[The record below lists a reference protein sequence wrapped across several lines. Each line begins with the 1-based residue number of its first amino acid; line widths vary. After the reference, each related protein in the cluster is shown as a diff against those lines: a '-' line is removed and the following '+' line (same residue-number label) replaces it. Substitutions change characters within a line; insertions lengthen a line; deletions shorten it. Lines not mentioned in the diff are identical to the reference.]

1 MPRACT
7 ISSIATCMAR
17 TKVTRPIKYKIKA
30 MKQDQAE
37 KHEWPAHLGD
47 LGYEGEGDGGAR
59 NRGQE
64 QGCALVRLLDRGRPR
79 GLKHEVLRGHGLQRL
94 ASGVGFVH
102 LCHRDLLRIC
112 LSFVISALLS
122 CDRPLAQPP
131 GVDAVSIS
139 RASRRLCQ
147 HRCVD
152 QRSVRHRSARS

>member
-1 MPRACT
+1 MPRAT
-7 ISSIATCMAR
+7 ISSIATCMVR
-17 TKVTRPIKYKIKA
+17 TKVARPIKYKIMA
-30 MKQDQAE
+30 RKQDQAE

-47 LGYEGEGDGGAR
+47 LGYESEGDGGAR

-79 GLKHEVLRGHGLQRL
+79 GLKHEVLRGHGLLRL
-94 ASGVGFVH
+94 ACGVGFVH
-102 LCHRDLLRIC
+102 LCHRDLLRI
-112 LSFVISALLS
+112 ALASSYCAAELRS
-122 CDRPLAQPP
+122 PSRP

-139 RASRRLCQ
+139 RAIRRLCQ